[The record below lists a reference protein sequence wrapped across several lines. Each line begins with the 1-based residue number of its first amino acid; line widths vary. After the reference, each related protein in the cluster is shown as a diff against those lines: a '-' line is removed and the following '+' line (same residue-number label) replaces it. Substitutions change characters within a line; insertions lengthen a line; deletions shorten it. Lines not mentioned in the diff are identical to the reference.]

1 MNANDILHYGHLT
14 VKQTLTALPESAWE
28 TPGVVGVWSVKDVIA
43 HLTSFELLLVDALR
57 SVQGETPTP
66 VLDRFVELGN
76 AEFNDVE
83 VAKRQGLN
91 AAEVW
96 AQYEE
101 TAVLAQTLLAQI
113 PAAKRRQTGTLPWYG
128 AEYDLE
134 DFIAYS
140 NYGHKREHCAQ
151 IAGFRDRT
159 KQ

>member
-57 SVQGETPTP
+57 SVQGETATP